1 MTRSNGRFRERRCM
15 LVQRA
20 TSRRADCE
28 PAARVLGSNF
38 FFHGGNAIFTR
49 HAESNGLATSSQ
61 LRSSPLAA
69 ADSACEPVPRA
80 PAKRRAADAAKE
92 TGQARRQ
99 KRAWQ
104 SRHG

>member
-1 MTRSNGRFRERRCM
+1 MTRSNGRFRERCCM

-80 PAKRRAADAAKE
+80 PAKRRKHRAADAAKE

-99 KRAWQ
+99 KSAWQ
-104 SRHG
+104 